1 MIAALFGDNGQVVAS
16 GDFTYTLRVNDE
28 DYDSVLKN
36 GFIFR
41 EQHLIEQ
48 PGAYQIRLVMRDA
61 TTQKLGSANQYLEVQ
76 EITLCK

>member
-1 MIAALFGDNGQVVAS
+1 MIAALFGNNGQVVAS
-16 GDFTYTLRVNDE
+16 GDFTYTLRVKDQ

-41 EQHLIEQ
+41 EQHLIKQ

-61 TTQKLGSANQYLEVQ
+61 TTQKLDRRANILKCR
-76 EITLCK
+76 T